1 MLTIFEKIE
10 KGFIDLANTNNDKTL
25 IMAYLKQA
33 YNEGVE
39 DRKEEVKGNLLDVY
53 KAIDIFLENGD
64 RRT

>member
-10 KGFIDLANTNNDKTL
+10 KGVIDLANTNNDKTL

-39 DRKEEVKGNLLDVY
+39 DRKEEVKGNLRGVY
-53 KAIDIFLENGD
+53 KAIDIFLENGNEE
-64 RRT
+64 T